1 MWKSV
6 FKNDWEGEGVPGWE
20 SNSRI
25 KSMSLFAKHQEQ
37 AGTGDMSLIPAKRL
51 CESSQKVF
59 KTAQLE
65 QDLGESSLKVFK
77 TAHIEQD

>member
-1 MWKSV
+1 MV
-6 FKNDWEGEGVPGWE
+6 GVKE
-20 SNSRI
+20 LYLCQ
-25 KSMSLFAKHQEQ
+25 SLEELQEQ

-65 QDLGESSLKVFK
+65 QDLDGTRCAVSLFTGAYGQTKNKMDGVNR
-77 TAHIEQD
+77 AIPAW

>member
-1 MWKSV
+1 MV
-6 FKNDWEGEGVPGWE
+6 GVKE
-20 SNSRI
+20 LYLCQ
-25 KSMSLFAKHQEQ
+25 SLEELQEQ